1 MGTAGSKEERG
12 KEKEKERRK
21 GESEKERGEGGR
33 QGGQGEKKEK
43 MYNMTLGHSV
53 VLENNEVF

>member
-1 MGTAGSKEERG
+1 MNKVCREKKKEE
-12 KEKEKERRK
+12 RK
-21 GESEKERGEGGR
+21 GESEKERGREGGR
-33 QGGQGEKKEK
+33 QEGRERRKK